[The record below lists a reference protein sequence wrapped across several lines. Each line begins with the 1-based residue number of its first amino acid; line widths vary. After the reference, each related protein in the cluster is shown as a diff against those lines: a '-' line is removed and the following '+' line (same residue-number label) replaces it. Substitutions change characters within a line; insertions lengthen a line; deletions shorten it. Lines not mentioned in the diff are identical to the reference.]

1 MRTDPAIIDACHR
14 AFVSVKLHSAPGVW
28 CSPELV
34 RAVVDAF
41 CAANGQKVWHAFTP
55 EGLTAPSDYSG
66 HLRCQFGRWYAEVE
80 DVALDG
86 SKWTAYVVDDTDPDA
101 EWLAVPGSPFFTRDA
116 ACEFAEI
123 YMENLNENPD
133 LYRSVLAGQ
142 PAGDGV
148 EHGEGP
154 EQPQGLIESE
164 GGTREY
170 LTRGT

>member
-101 EWLAVPGSPFFTRDA
+101 EWLAVPGNPFLTRDA
-116 ACEFAEI
+116 ACESAET
-123 YMENLNENPD
+123 YMESLNENPD
-133 LYRSVLAGQ
+133 LCRSVPAGVCG
-142 PAGDGV
+142 GDGV

-154 EQPQGLIESE
+154 EQPPGLIESE
-164 GGTREY
+164 GGTRDY